1 MGEGFVDYKGILEKT
16 VGSILG
22 AFAASIVGMDGIP
35 LADFSKEETFDQNV
49 FDAEIATILSTGEK
63 AIKDTQAGE
72 LKEIILTTDNTTI
85 IAHTIGRNY
94 FVMIVLS
101 GESQNIGIARLS
113 ARKLAQEFEKTL
125 L

>member
-1 MGEGFVDYKGILEKT
+1 MGEGFIDYKGILEKT
-16 VGSILG
+16 VSIVLG

-35 LADFSKEETFDQNV
+35 LADFSKDESFDQNI

-72 LKEIILTTDNTTI
+72 LKEIILTTDNNTI
-85 IAHTIGRNY
+85 IAHTIGENY
-94 FVMIVLS
+94 FVMIVLR
-101 GESQNIGIARLS
+101 GDSQNIGIARITI
-113 ARKLAQEFEKTL
+113 RKLVKEFSQSL

>member
-16 VGSILG
+16 VSSVLG
-22 AFAASIVGMDGIP
+22 AFAASIVGMDGIS
-35 LADFSKEETFDQNV
+35 LADFSKDESFDQGV

-63 AIKDTQAGE
+63 AIKDTQAGD
-72 LKEIILTTDNTTI
+72 LKEIILSTSNNTI
-85 IAHTIGRNY
+85 IAHTIGENY
-94 FVMIVLS
+94 FVMMVLQ

-113 ARKLAQEFEKTL
+113 VKKLAQEFAQSL

>member
-1 MGEGFVDYKGILEKT
+1 MGEGFVDYREILEKSI
-16 VGSILG
+16 GSVLG

-35 LADFSKEETFDQNV
+35 LADFTKDESFDQNV

-72 LKEIILTTDNTTI
+72 LKEILLTTDSTSI
-85 IAHTIGRNY
+85 VVHTIGKNY
-94 FVMIVLS
+94 FVMFVLK
-101 GESQNIGIARLS
+101 GESQNIGISRLTVKRI
-113 ARKLAQEFEKTL
+113 AEEFADSL